1 MSSSYV
7 IIVLLVVVAVLIFMV
22 SKLKCHAIV
31 ALLTAT
37 ILLGL
42 LVGTPASKIPSL
54 LNKGFG
60 DTCTSV
66 ALIIFLGSLL
76 GLILSETGAIQKLTN
91 SLVDL
96 CGAKGVLWALGISCF
111 ILGIPVFPDTVSLL
125 VIPLCTNLSK
135 KTGVSML
142 AFAAVMQISI
152 VTSSLVP
159 PTPGPVAG
167 AAMLGLSLGEAIP
180 WGILV
185 AIPGLICCVLY
196 AASLKNKEIPLNT
209 SFLTEDGEM
218 EEIKMSLFTA
228 VAPIVIPVLLIVGQT
243 ATGVMMPD
251 TALANA
257 MSFIGA
263 PLSALIIG
271 CLLAVFLQ
279 VKEWWKS
286 KDVRDT
292 WISRA
297 VVDCAGPV
305 FITALGGS
313 LAAFIKGA
321 GVAEILSETVVEAGI
336 PGIFVPMLI
345 SILIRVA
352 TGSNTLAVT
361 TTAALCQPMLATLG
375 VSTLA
380 AYLAM
385 CSGGVIMSHANS
397 SGFWLTCSM
406 SQMDFKQG
414 LRSVGMSTL
423 ISGLGCCGMTLVL
436 YFTGII

>member
-1 MSSSYV
+1 MSSIYV
-7 IIVLLVVVAVLIFMV
+7 IVVLLIVVAVLIVLV
-22 SKLKCHAIV
+22 SKLKCHAII
-31 ALLTAT
+31 ALFAAT

-42 LVGTPASKIPSL
+42 LIGTPMAEIPEL
-54 LNKGFG
+54 INQGFG
-60 DTCTSV
+60 DTCASV
-66 ALIIFLGSLL
+66 ALVIFLGSLL

-91 SLVDL
+91 SLVQL
-96 CGAKGVLWALGISCF
+96 CGTKGVLWALAISCF

-135 KTGVSML
+135 KTGISML
-142 AFAAVMQISI
+142 AFAGVIQISI

-167 AAMLGLSLGEAIP
+167 AAALGLPLGEAIP

-185 AIPGLICCVLY
+185 SIPGMIAGVLY
-196 AASLKNKEIPLNT
+196 ASTLKDKQVPLNPA
-209 SFLTEDGEM
+209 FLQEKAD
-218 EEIKMSLFTA
+218 EEQVQMGLLKA
-228 VAPIVIPVLLIVGQT
+228 VLPIFVPVILIVGQT
-243 ATGVMMPD
+243 ATDVMMPG
-251 TALANA
+251 TMFANL

-279 VKEWWKS
+279 VKEWWKR
-286 KDVRDT
+286 KDVRDS
-292 WISRA
+292 WISKA
-297 VVDCAGPV
+297 VMDCAGPV

-321 GVAEILSETVVEAGI
+321 GVAETLAEMVVNAGI

-345 SILIRVA
+345 GILIRTV

-375 VSTLA
+375 LSKLA

-385 CSGGVIMSHANS
+385 CSGGIIMSHANS
-397 SGFWLTCSM
+397 SGFWLTCSL
-406 SQMDFKQG
+406 SQLDFKLG
-414 LRSVGMSTL
+414 IRSVGMVTL
-423 ISGLGCCGMTLVL
+423 LSGLGCCAMTLAL
-436 YFTGII
+436 YFLGVI

>member
-1 MSSSYV
+1 MSSTYV
-7 IIVLLVVVAVLIFMV
+7 ICVLLVVVALLIVMV
-22 SKLKCHAIV
+22 SKLKCHAVI
-31 ALLTAT
+31 ALITST

-42 LVGTPASKIPSL
+42 LVGTPLGEIPDMV
-54 LNKGFG
+54 NKGFG
-60 DTCTSV
+60 DTCKSV
-66 ALIIFLGSLL
+66 ALVIFLGSLL

-91 SLVDL
+91 SLVDI
-96 CGAKGVLWALGISCF
+96 CGTKGVLWAIGISCF

-125 VIPLCTNLSK
+125 TIPLATNLAK
-135 KTGVSML
+135 KTKISMMS
-142 AFAAVMQISI
+142 FAAVMQISI

-167 AAMLGLSLGEAIP
+167 AAALGLPLGQAIP

-185 AIPGLICCVLY
+185 SIPGLIAVVLY
-196 AASLKNKEIPLNT
+196 SNTLKNIDVPLNE
-209 SFLTEDGEM
+209 SFLQEDKSL

-228 VAPIVIPVLLIVGQT
+228 VMPIIVPVLLIVGQT
-243 ATGVMMPD
+243 ASEVFLPGSTIAEV
-251 TALANA
+251 

-271 CLLAVFLQ
+271 CLLAVFTQ
-279 VKEWWKS
+279 VKEWWKRL
-286 KDVRDT
+286 DVRDK
-292 WISRA
+292 WISEA
-297 VVDCAGPV
+297 MVDCAGPV

-321 GVAEILSETVVEAGI
+321 GVAETLANMVVDAGI

-345 SILIRVA
+345 AILIRVV

-361 TTAALCQPMLATLG
+361 TTAALCQPMLETLG

-406 SQMDFKQG
+406 TQLDFKQG
-414 LRSVGMSTL
+414 IRSVGMATLTSGLACCVMTL
-423 ISGLGCCGMTLVL
+423 IL
-436 YFTGII
+436 YFAGVI